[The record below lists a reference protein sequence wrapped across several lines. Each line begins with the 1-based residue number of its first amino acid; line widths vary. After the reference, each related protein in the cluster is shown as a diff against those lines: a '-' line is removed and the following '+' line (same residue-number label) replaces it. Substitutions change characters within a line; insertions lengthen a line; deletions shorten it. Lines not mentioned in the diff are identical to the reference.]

1 MDAAREVTLHRD
13 VIVHPTNL
21 QCEVADLSA
30 PGAITEV
37 YRTLVTDQART
48 LKIAADISSAVQRGR
63 HCLVLTQWTEHV
75 DNLEAA
81 LRDLDHDPVI
91 LRGGLSAKARR
102 EAMARMRMDR
112 PERPLLAIATGSYLG
127 EGFDCP
133 ALDTLF
139 LAFPIVF
146 KGRVVQYVGRTL
158 RPSPGK
164 TNVEVHDYVDID
176 VPVLVRAHSKRVTA
190 YAGLGFPPPVRT
202 G

>member
-1 MDAAREVTLHRD
+1 MDAAREETLHRD
-13 VIVHPTNL
+13 VIIHATDL
-21 QCEVADLSA
+21 QYDIKDLSA

-37 YRTLVTDQART
+37 YRALVTDQGRT
-48 LKIAADISSAVQRGR
+48 LKIAADVSSALDRGR

-75 DNLEAA
+75 DNLETA
-81 LRDLDHDPVI
+81 LRDLHHDPVI

-102 EAMARMRMDR
+102 DAMSRLTVER

-164 TNVEVHDYVDID
+164 ANVEVHDYVDVD
-176 VPVLVRAHSKRVTA
+176 VPVLARAHSKRLTA
-190 YAGLGFPPPVRT
+190 YAGLGFPPPVRA